1 MSQNDPSDTSA
12 SRGMSQRV
20 PPIFPFRVPC
30 QLHPGISNAS
40 MSLSTFEIPP
50 PPPPPG
56 WINAV
61 LIPRLHPS
69 DELDQLKL
77 GRWNAPQSRVQ
88 LTHRLRIEREMRNQ
102 KPGKT
107 GKTMKRAKKRGKRD
121 SGGGWLMG
129 SSRPKP
135 TPTHF
140 SGLMQARADHK
151 VEARHWMG
159 SRVGAPCPPTPYS
172 SANRYLELLVS
183 NSWSHPEAGNPLTIH
198 S

>member
-1 MSQNDPSDTSA
+1 
-12 SRGMSQRV
+12 
-20 PPIFPFRVPC
+20 
-30 QLHPGISNAS
+30 
-40 MSLSTFEIPP
+40 MSLSTFEIP

-88 LTHRLRIEREMRNQ
+88 LTHRLRVEREMRNQ
-102 KPGKT
+102 KPD
-107 GKTMKRAKKRGKRD
+107 KTMKRARGGKKKD
-121 SGGGWLMG
+121 SGGGWVARG
-129 SSRPKP
+129 QKP

-151 VEARHWMG
+151 VELQRGTGGTGWEAEWGR
-159 SRVGAPCPPTPYS
+159 RLAYLPTP
-172 SANRYLELLVS
+172 APTAIS